1 MPFDEVN
8 NEAIESFRRYIEDS
22 VATDDRYGPSQ
33 RVDQDDDSTLAVRF
47 EAGLSCWFEVAACT
61 SAPSVRVGFLATD
74 PTTSGEIEQEIR
86 DSGAGLTQIVGAA
99 FGEAGL
105 DWTEPPV
112 ERVGAEGDPLHL
124 VTTFELDELSDLD
137 RPEVLGKTLRMLE
150 GYLLAFGPATIDE
163 DDEGEPIEDL
173 D

>member
-1 MPFDEVN
+1 MPLDEVSI
-8 NEAIESFRRYIEDS
+8 EAIESFRRYIEDS
-22 VATDDRYGPSQ
+22 VAPDDRYGPSQ
-33 RVDQDDDSTLAVRF
+33 RLDQDDDSTLAVRF
-47 EAGLSCWFEVAACT
+47 EAGSSCWFEVAVCT
-61 SAPSVRVGFLATD
+61 SAPRVLVGFLAAD
-74 PTTSGEIEQEIR
+74 PVMSEEIERELR
-86 DSGAGLTQIVGAA
+86 DSGESLTRIVGAA

-105 DWTEPPV
+105 DWPEPPV

-124 VTTFELDELSDLD
+124 VTAFDLDELPDVD